1 MARHSGL
8 KIGLLELVGQGLFLP
23 PLMNRVAMSA
33 CVEGSAVQ
41 WSGHWSVM
49 RSSLWF
55 FAHRRLSQL
64 PHPRALMSSVKRRLQ
79 RWEERVISV
88 NERAIFYTKNVAMK
102 RAL

>member
-64 PHPRALMSSVKRRLQ
+64 PHPRALMSSVKRRLWIGDWQ
-79 RWEERVISV
+79 RNGAREMMRLMTLPL
-88 NERAIFYTKNVAMK
+88 A
-102 RAL
+102 